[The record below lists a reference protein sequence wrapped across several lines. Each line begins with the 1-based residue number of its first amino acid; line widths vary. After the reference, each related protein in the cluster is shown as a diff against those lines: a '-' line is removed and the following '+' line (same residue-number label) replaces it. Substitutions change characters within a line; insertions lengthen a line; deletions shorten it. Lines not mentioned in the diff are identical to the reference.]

1 MQRARF
7 HAVLGMQAQATV
19 VAAAVLWAPTAL
31 ANPSLDTIFSAENA
45 LYGAGYDIGRAD
57 GWIDQ
62 RLRNA
67 IRTYQSDSDELRVS
81 GNLDPET
88 LRALGVSAGA
98 NQTVSQN
105 AVGNRSQALKALN
118 LEPARSPEPAPRPQP
133 VEVAAPEPTQPST
146 QPSTQVNTPAPALVP
161 ESETTVVAVAEPAPS
176 PEPKP
181 MPEPELVAEPE
192 QKKDKVISG
201 KQVDKDDISNSP
213 DVSTDVET
221 GGPELAVAAP
231 EPTATPQAVVT
242 PESSVA
248 QEAPTGESDLAAS
261 LPTEPTAAGPAKDEP
276 KDAPRTQSGGG
287 FFSSLFDFLF
297 GWLV

>member
-133 VEVAAPEPTQPST
+133 VEVATPEPAPAPTQA
-146 QPSTQVNTPAPALVP
+146 STQVNTPAPAVVP

-181 MPEPELVAEPE
+181 MPEVVAEPD
-192 QKKDKVISG
+192 QKKDKVIPE
-201 KQVDKDDISNSP
+201 KQVDKDAISNSP
-213 DVSTDVET
+213 DVNTDVET
-221 GGPELAVAAP
+221 GGPEIAVAEP
-231 EPTATPQAVVT
+231 EPTATPQPEVT

-248 QEAPTGESDLAAS
+248 QEAHTGESDLAAS